1 MFLRQAFAYLRL
13 ALNFLCNWEWPL
25 MWDLP
30 ASIISSSSDW
40 CYMYVLPYLDDAVL
54 GSNPGFLH
62 DRQELYQPCYVS
74 RSLPSKSC
82 SRTVGY
88 VLLVSI
94 KFCQLKYDN
103 LMWWFVGLFASLLV
117 LEAPGNELT
126 DQCMLVYCSNTN
138 LCSQVTCLYLF
149 IYSFIYLCV
158 WVFWLYTCMCTL

>member
-30 ASIISSSSDW
+30 ASTISSSSDW

-62 DRQELYQPCYVS
+62 DRQELYQPCYVF

-82 SRTVGY
+82 SRTVGLCS
-88 VLLVSI
+88 VSEHKILSI
-94 KFCQLKYDN
+94 KIWQSHVMIC
-103 LMWWFVGLFASLLV
+103 WFVCFLACFRSTREWTHRSVYVDLL
-117 LEAPGNELT
+117 L
-126 DQCMLVYCSNTN
+126 QH
-138 LCSQVTCLYLF
+138 
-149 IYSFIYLCV
+149 
-158 WVFWLYTCMCTL
+158 